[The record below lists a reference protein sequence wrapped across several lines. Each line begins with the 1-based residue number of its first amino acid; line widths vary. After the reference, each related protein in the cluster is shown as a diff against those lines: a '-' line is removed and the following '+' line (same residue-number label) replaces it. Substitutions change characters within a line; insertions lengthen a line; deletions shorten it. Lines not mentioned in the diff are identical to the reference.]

1 MESLSENKPLLY
13 SILFSAG
20 SVFFLAGRLVPEL
33 SDQFQIVDFPDEV
46 NKILIFI
53 YLNIYF
59 KFA

>member
-20 SVFFLAGRLVPEL
+20 SVFVLAGRLMPDL
-33 SDQFQIVDFPDEV
+33 SDQFQIVEFPDEV
-46 NKILIFI
+46 NKIFIFI

-59 KFA
+59 